1 MRTKKLISILL
12 AVLLLASTCVVT
24 VMGYDKPF
32 KKGYS
37 YSAKDSK
44 GYVKMEY
51 LHNTSVHVVNT
62 YANNLTNTQIKAILS
77 AQTKGK
83 STKNTKCETID
94 TRLINSGAKSGV
106 GTSDWRSKN
115 TNVYYCHEVDVF
127 GNTSTSYVVSVVYKE
142 VG

>member
-51 LHNTSVHVVNT
+51 LHNTAVNVVNT

-83 STKNTKCETID
+83 THDKLKCETID
-94 TRLINSGAKSGV
+94 TRIINSGAKSGV
-106 GTSDWRSKN
+106 GTSDWRSKS
-115 TNVYYCHEVDVF
+115 TNVYYSHSVEIF
-127 GNTSTSYVVSVVYKE
+127 GSIGTSYIVSSIERK

>member
-51 LHNTSVHVVNT
+51 LHNTSVNVVNT

-83 STKNTKCETID
+83 THDKLKCETID
-94 TRLINSGAKSGV
+94 TRIINSGAKSGV
-106 GTSDWRSKN
+106 GTSDWRSKS
-115 TNVYYCHEVDVF
+115 TNVYYCHSVEIF
-127 GNTSTSYVVSVVYKE
+127 GSIGTSYIVSSITRK